1 MTHNFITNSERSSN
15 LKERLR
21 KLITTSYELKFLV
34 GFFYFSG
41 WQEIYKNLLNNVD
54 VKLKIPVYHR

>member
-1 MTHNFITNSERSSN
+1 MNTLKNDTYFITNSERSAN

-41 WQEIYKNLLNNVD
+41 LSSLEE
-54 VKLKIPVYHR
+54 VKS